1 MSQTMD
7 IDLINEANAL
17 SKSEESDNPEVPMA
31 QESDQSETPVH
42 TSAMTPTD
50 ENLMADVRADRVSST
65 SEVESE
71 NEDSTNSV
79 EYKKDSIRK
88 ERKTQKLTFEQDN
101 KDLNQNKIRDTA
113 KRFQFLLGHSEL
125 FSHFIDLKK
134 LKDKEFR
141 KLVEET
147 EKFNNSI
154 REDVGSKRHRRTE
167 KEEDEELLNDEADE
181 SADVTRVF
189 NESPNYIKNG
199 TMRDYQ
205 LQGLNWMIS
214 LFENGINV
222 ILADEMGLGKTL
234 QTISFLGYLRYF
246 RNISGPHLVVAPK
259 STLNNWSKEFN
270 MWMPDFRIV
279 VLLGNKE
286 ERAQIIADKLMPKDF
301 Q

>member
-17 SKSEESDNPEVPMA
+17 SKSEESDNPEVPVA

-50 ENLMADVRADRVSST
+50 ENVMADVRADQVSST

-71 NEDSTNSV
+71 NDSTNSV

-101 KDLNQNKIRDTA
+101 KDLNQNK
-113 KRFQFLLGHSEL
+113 GHCKT
-125 FSHFIDLKK
+125 FSVSAWSF
-134 LKDKEFR
+134 
-141 KLVEET
+141 
-147 EKFNNSI
+147 
-154 REDVGSKRHRRTE
+154 GSKRHRRTE
-167 KEEDEELLNDEADE
+167 KEEDEELLKDEADE

-214 LFENGINV
+214 LFENGING